1 MVDHRNVGTSLEE
14 ASARAAEAEPGAGD
28 EGSGRDSELPSSGT
42 FAAEDFLFHLYRG
55 SELLQENRVREAKE
69 ELERALSFQPRD
81 VESQGLL
88 GVTYFRLGMYPRA
101 ITIYEE
107 IVRARPDDAT
117 PRLNLG
123 LCYLKTVQC
132 LLARE

>member
-1 MVDHRNVGTSLEE
+1 SVRVTMDSRDVGASLEE
-14 ASARAAEAEPGAGD
+14 ASARAAEADAGGVPG
-28 EGSGRDSELPSSGT
+28 EEQIRDSELPSSGT

-81 VESQGLL
+81 SEGQGLL
-88 GVTYFRLGMYPRA
+88 GVVYFRLGMYPRA

-107 IVRARPDDAT
+107 IVRGRPDEIT

-123 LCYLKTVQC
+123 LCYLKT
-132 LLARE
+132 